1 MYNIET
7 VESLHAHATRL
18 HREAPRVATSAMP
31 RRSPMKAIV
40 RRVRRS
46 A

>member
-7 VESLHAHATRL
+7 VESLHSYATRL
-18 HREAPRVATSAMP
+18 HREAPRVASSGTP
-31 RRSPMKAIV
+31 RRSTLRAVI

-46 A
+46 S